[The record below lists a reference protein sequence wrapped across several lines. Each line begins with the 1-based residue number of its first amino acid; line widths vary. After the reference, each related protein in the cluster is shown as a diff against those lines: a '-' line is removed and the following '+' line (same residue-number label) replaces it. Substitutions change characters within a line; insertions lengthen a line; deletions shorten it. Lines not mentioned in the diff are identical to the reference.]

1 VSALVQYTHT
11 VVSCP
16 FVSRHRYIGGHSDVV
31 MGVVCTN
38 RLDLYERLRFVQ
50 NSLGA
55 VPSPFDCFLAH
66 RGLKTLH
73 LRMEASARY
82 VLFARHAQAQTP
94 PPLVDSL
101 APLVRLVGLLYFPSI
116 VFSLYDNIAMPMP
129 LPCFWSLMQPWPRLS
144 IPDCRPIL
152 NTHWQSASNTALAA

>member
-1 VSALVQYTHT
+1 
-11 VVSCP
+11 
-16 FVSRHRYIGGHSDVV
+16 

-82 VLFARHAQAQTP
+82 VPVLLRPPKGHTDVSSAR
-94 PPLVDSL
+94 
-101 APLVRLVGLLYFPSI
+101 VR
-116 VFSLYDNIAMPMP
+116 
-129 LPCFWSLMQPWPRLS
+129 
-144 IPDCRPIL
+144 
-152 NTHWQSASNTALAA
+152 NTGG